1 MKKVVL
7 TSFLL
12 MCRLV
17 HAELV
22 IFEQLVQTSG
32 VSAQETFEKNV
43 LQSTLPVVIN
53 FSATWCPACISM
65 GPLFAALARD
75 ANYVGK
81 VTFIKI
87 NYDAGKDIAQTQG
100 VRSLPF
106 FGFYKNGQKVY
117 SFTGKRSEKAFRSDI
132 DRLLL

>member
-7 TSFLL
+7 SSLL
-12 MCRLV
+12 LVCHFV
-17 HAELV
+17 HAELI
-22 IFEQLVQTSG
+22 IFEQLMQTSG
-32 VSAQETFEKNV
+32 LSAQEIFEKNV

-75 ANYVGK
+75 ANYIGK
-81 VTFIKI
+81 ITFIKV
-87 NYDAGKDIAQTQG
+87 NYDACKDIAQTQG

-106 FGFYKNGQKVY
+106 FGFYKNGQKIY
-117 SFTGKRSEKAFRSDI
+117 SFTGKRSEKAFRDDI
-132 DRLLL
+132 ERLLL